1 MRTRTIDTYHRN
13 LYKLHAADRLIK
25 NRDCSTKRTD
35 EFDTPRYGEDLNILD
50 PCRKWLFEQQRK
62 KGWSYERARIFANK
76 QLLYVNSERLEKMT
90 EQIISEFE
98 F

>member
-13 LYKLHAADRLIK
+13 LYRMQAADRLIQD
-25 NRDCSTKRTD
+25 RDCKTKRTS
-35 EFDTPRYGEDLNILD
+35 EFDTPRYGSDLSIVD
-50 PCRKWLFEQQRK
+50 PCRVWLFEEQRK

-76 QLLYVNSERLEKMT
+76 QLLYVNSERLEAMT